1 MIGRLQLIFAND
13 SAVEDGRTVVNMNL
27 FRFKKPEIRLTPTA
41 SELDQTRTT
50 VVSVYAT
57 ELICAADGE
66 FGADRGTVWVSLD
79 SFCLSAAVFA
89 FADSGGGRGIGHMHD
104 VAAVEA
110 IPTMPAS
117 RCGVPGLGSRGMA
130 GMASAGHHN
139 IICLHKLYVFNYIS
153 GVIVVGH
160 VRCCKV
166 FIGRDRN
173 SGHEI
178 SGHARSPVFIS
189 KKSARKQ
196 VVG

>member
-89 FADSGGGRGIGHMHD
+89 FADSGGGRGIGRMHD

-160 VRCCKV
+160 VRCKV
-166 FIGRDRN
+166 FIGLPGILGTKSRN
-173 SGHEI
+173 IAGIGLTPTGGE
-178 SGHARSPVFIS
+178 PN
-189 KKSARKQ
+189 
-196 VVG
+196 

>member
-1 MIGRLQLIFAND
+1 MCRKRRVRCRLWDAGT
-13 SAVEDGRTVVNMNL
+13 A
-27 FRFKKPEIRLTPTA
+27 FR
-41 SELDQTRTT
+41 Q
-50 VVSVYAT
+50 
-57 ELICAADGE
+57 
-66 FGADRGTVWVSLD
+66 
-79 SFCLSAAVFA
+79 SFCVSAAVFA

>member
-1 MIGRLQLIFAND
+1 MCRKRRVRCRLWDAGT
-13 SAVEDGRTVVNMNL
+13 A
-27 FRFKKPEIRLTPTA
+27 FR
-41 SELDQTRTT
+41 Q
-50 VVSVYAT
+50 
-57 ELICAADGE
+57 
-66 FGADRGTVWVSLD
+66 
-79 SFCLSAAVFA
+79 SFCVSAAVFA
-89 FADSGGGRGIGHMHD
+89 FADSGGGRGIGRMHD

-110 IPTMPAS
+110 VPTMPAS
-117 RCGVPGLGSRGMA
+117 RCGVPGLGRRGMA

-178 SGHARSPVFIS
+178 PHES
-189 KKSARKQ
+189 KWWVLTKEVRWLRNAQ
-196 VVG
+196 